1 MTAEYMEDVQ
11 GQYLITSMDTI

>member
-1 MTAEYMEDVQ
+1 MEDVQ